1 MKVLER
7 EVQSQRPKKLALHI
21 AGNDI
26 DSPHADEDS
35 VKEVVLKL
43 MALCDLLSGEQC
55 THLSIGASVD
65 N

>member
-7 EVQSQRPKKLALHI
+7 EVQSQRLKKLMLHI

-35 VKEVVLKL
+35 VKEVVLK
-43 MALCDLLSGEQC
+43 
-55 THLSIGASVD
+55 
-65 N
+65 